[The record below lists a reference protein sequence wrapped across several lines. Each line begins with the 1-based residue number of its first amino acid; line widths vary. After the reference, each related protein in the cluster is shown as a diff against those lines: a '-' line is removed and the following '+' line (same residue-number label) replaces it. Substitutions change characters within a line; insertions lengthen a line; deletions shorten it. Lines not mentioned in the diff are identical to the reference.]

1 MRLRK
6 SSVGGLGVSWF
17 GVYDYFH
24 DHAND
29 GDVVVDVDID
39 DRDDDVFVGGQ
50 LCTHR
55 LSGDFYDYVGEYFY
69 L

>member
-29 GDVVVDVDID
+29 GDVVVVVDID
-39 DRDDDVFVGGQ
+39 DRDDDAFVDERV
-50 LCTHR
+50 CTHR
-55 LSGDFYDYVGEYFY
+55 LSDDF
-69 L
+69 